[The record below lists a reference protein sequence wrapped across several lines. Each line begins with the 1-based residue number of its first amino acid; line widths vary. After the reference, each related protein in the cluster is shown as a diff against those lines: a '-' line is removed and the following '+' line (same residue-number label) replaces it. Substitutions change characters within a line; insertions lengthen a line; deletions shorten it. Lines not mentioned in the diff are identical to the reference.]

1 MPETTPLIKA
11 ALNLR
16 GGAGFD
22 VYSVSDSFPH
32 LLFPTSTILKDN
44 EGMNVSVIMKVMGKK
59 IPIYFASV
67 SNA

>member
-1 MPETTPLIKA
+1 MTIEQFYIVP
-11 ALNLR
+11 N
-16 GGAGFD
+16 
-22 VYSVSDSFPH
+22 VSDSFPH

-44 EGMNVSVIMKVMGKK
+44 ERMNVSVIMKVMGKK